1 MGTIVLR
8 TSAIAMTQHTSDWL
22 DASHAATDRPI
33 IVDVGARRLIAI
45 DGVGG
50 PRGSD
55 YRLASETLKAGLR
68 DLRSRIAH
76 GRQLPWGAAVLE
88 TAWWTHPELPAEDI
102 PPAFEDRSAWHW
114 QQMVEV
120 PEGAEDQD
128 VQAAIAATR
137 QAAGR
142 SEALMRTITLT
153 EGRAAQMLHVGGSS
167 SIVATLRAL
176 FDLLAASGLRPH
188 GHIHEL
194 RIADEADVPAD
205 RARSILRVP
214 IESGGP

>member
-1 MGTIVLR
+1 
-8 TSAIAMTQHTSDWL
+8 
-22 DASHAATDRPI
+22 
-33 IVDVGARRLIAI
+33 
-45 DGVGG
+45 
-50 PRGSD
+50 
-55 YRLASETLKAGLR
+55 
-68 DLRSRIAH
+68 
-76 GRQLPWGAAVLE
+76 
-88 TAWWTHPELPAEDI
+88 
-102 PPAFEDRSAWHW
+102 
-114 QQMVEV
+114 MVEV

-167 SIVATLRAL
+167 SSVATLRAL